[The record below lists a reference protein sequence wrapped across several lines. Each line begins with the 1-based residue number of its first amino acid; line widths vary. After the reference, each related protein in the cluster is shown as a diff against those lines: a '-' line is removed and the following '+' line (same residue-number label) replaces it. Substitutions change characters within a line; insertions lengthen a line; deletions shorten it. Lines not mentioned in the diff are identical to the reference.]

1 MYTELT
7 RMRILYGDII
17 CVHFF
22 KTRPGPAGRPG
33 AGTGPGLRK
42 NSQGFGPAKPGRPGG
57 LTRDPAD
64 PGKPRQDPT
73 DFFIYIEIK
82 R

>member
-1 MYTELT
+1 MIPIVL
-7 RMRILYGDII
+7 
-17 CVHFF
+17 
-22 KTRPGPAGRPG
+22 KPGPGPGRPG

-57 LTRDPAD
+57 STRDPA
-64 PGKPRQDPT
+64 

>member
-1 MYTELT
+1 MEISYVSIFL
-7 RMRILYGDII
+7 
-17 CVHFF
+17 
-22 KTRPGPAGRPG
+22 KPGPARRVDPGPGRPG

-64 PGKPRQDPT
+64 PGKPRQDPA